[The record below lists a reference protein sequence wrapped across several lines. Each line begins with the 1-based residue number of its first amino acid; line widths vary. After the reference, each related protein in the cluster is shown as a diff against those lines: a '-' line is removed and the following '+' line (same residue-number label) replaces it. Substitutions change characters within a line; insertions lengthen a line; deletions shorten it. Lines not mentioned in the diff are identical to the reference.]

1 MFHSNGR
8 VFAKANGG
16 TCMCM
21 QAQSAILR
29 KDAVPLMVRWLDAG
43 PEQEVATAAAR
54 ALAKAAKGN
63 KAVQQ
68 AICDAGAPLLPT
80 ASTAYYLLFV
90 TASQWC
96 PCQAKVSMAALC
108 SLPKHPTSVMAHAM
122 RILKWSSAFILGLG
136 GAGSLAHEP

>member
-1 MFHSNGR
+1 MR
-8 VFAKANGG
+8 KYLV
-16 TCMCM
+16 CV

-68 AICDAGAPLLPT
+68 AICDAGTLQLLC
-80 ASTAYYLLFV
+80 YF
-90 TASQWC
+90 WC
-96 PCQAKVSMAALC
+96 TDLWAILCKFLDVKSYWVPAL
-108 SLPKHPTSVMAHAM
+108 
-122 RILKWSSAFILGLG
+122 
-136 GAGSLAHEP
+136 